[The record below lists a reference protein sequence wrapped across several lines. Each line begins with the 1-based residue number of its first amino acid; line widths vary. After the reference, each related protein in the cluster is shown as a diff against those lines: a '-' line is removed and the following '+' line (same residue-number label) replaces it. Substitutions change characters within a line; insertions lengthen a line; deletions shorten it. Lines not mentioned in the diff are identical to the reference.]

1 MTTCVTAVRFP
12 AGGDLAVENP
22 SRLIAEL
29 RDAAQSGLRLA
40 LQGAERIAKV
50 VKEYCVEF
58 EPPMMLA
65 TARIAR

>member
-29 RDAAQSGLRLA
+29 RDAAQSGLRG
-40 LQGAERIAKV
+40 QV
-50 VKEYCVEF
+50 SY
-58 EPPMMLA
+58 
-65 TARIAR
+65 